1 MYLLFEVAATAV
13 NLDQV
18 TKDLIAVSSG
28 ESWATVSAFFVCTF
42 CGTQNAPGCRD
53 FIPIH
58 VSTTWP
64 ALYLG
69 WEDIVALH
77 SEMDN
82 DPQTRAGFLSSRLSV
97 WCTAI
102 RHQNA
107 SQCLVI
113 HWRPPVSS
121 SVDLL
126 KKQSLTRAFQ
136 ARQRFHGGWRII
148 IELWHNRLPSSFAAT
163 RILHPHMWPNFECL
177 LVSTWTKM
185 ATDC

>member
-18 TKDLIAVSSG
+18 TKNLIAVSSG

-82 DPQTRAGFLSSRLSV
+82 DPKLELDSCRLDSQCYV
-97 WCTAI
+97 QQFAI
-102 RHQNA
+102 RMLRN
-107 SQCLVI
+107 
-113 HWRPPVSS
+113 
-121 SVDLL
+121 D
-126 KKQSLTRAFQ
+126 
-136 ARQRFHGGWRII
+136 G
-148 IELWHNRLPSSFAAT
+148 
-163 RILHPHMWPNFECL
+163 
-177 LVSTWTKM
+177 
-185 ATDC
+185 

>member
-18 TKDLIAVSSG
+18 TKNLIAVSSG

-64 ALYLG
+64 AVDLG

-82 DPQTRAGFLSSRLSV
+82 DPQPRAGFLSSRLSV

>member
-18 TKDLIAVSSG
+18 TKNLIAVSSG
-28 ESWATVSAFFVCTF
+28 ESWATVSAFFVCT
-42 CGTQNAPGCRD
+42 CCETQSAPGCRD

-64 ALYLG
+64 AVDLG

-77 SEMDN
+77 SEMED
-82 DPQTRAGFLSSRLSV
+82 DPQPRAGFLSSRLSV
-97 WCTAI
+97 WCTTI

-107 SQCLVI
+107 SQCLAI

-177 LVSTWTKM
+177 LDSTWTKM